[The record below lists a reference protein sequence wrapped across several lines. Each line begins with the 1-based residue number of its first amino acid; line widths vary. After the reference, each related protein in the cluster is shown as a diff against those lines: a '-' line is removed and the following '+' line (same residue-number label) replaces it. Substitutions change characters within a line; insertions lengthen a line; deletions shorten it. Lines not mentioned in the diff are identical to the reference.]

1 MSPDEKL
8 LVAIFG
14 TESQKELLKEEND
27 FAKEWQE
34 AEEICRL
41 TEEWN
46 PDLKFV
52 PVLLFEIPKGIAF
65 SKDGTPVLAGWF
77 NKKSMETCTS
87 GIDEYSL
94 SKVIYQ

>member
-1 MSPDEKL
+1 MSLDDRL

-14 TESQKELLKEEND
+14 TESQKEALKEIYD
-27 FAKEWQE
+27 FTEEWQE
-34 AEEICRL
+34 AKEICRL

-52 PVLLFEIPKGIAF
+52 PVLLFGNPKGIAF
-65 SKDGTPVLAGWF
+65 SKDGKAVLAGWF
-77 NKKSMETCTS
+77 IKEGKETCTS

-94 SKVIYQ
+94 SRIQYQ